1 MRIIIILNKDS
12 FTFMCQ
18 IEIGL
23 SSQDCCLTSARWP
36 KAPKHDLP
44 FEDSFVNHLSVKL
57 ISSIKIIIIIII
69 TLGQPKFQT
78 LCLNRCLKLMILR
91 LTFGEQ
97 TTTFPVHLALLK
109 SKRETFSFVVGH
121 RQNSISVN
129 KR

>member
-1 MRIIIILNKDS
+1 MRIIIILNKNL

-23 SSQDCCLTSARWP
+23 SSQGCCLTSARWP
-36 KAPKHDLP
+36 KAPKHDLF
-44 FEDSFVNHLSVKL
+44 FEDSFVNHLAVKL
-57 ISSIKIIIIIII
+57 ISSIKIIIINI